1 MVDLDLLVK
10 PVSAESPCGTD
21 LDLEGDVAY
30 LNFFAAAEPLLP
42 RSYFEITDGEGNKK
56 RFDPN
61 SIKFDDELDKAKPLL
76 GRTRDLRLIIFLAKI
91 AALSRNLAGFT
102 TCLEAIAVLLDQ
114 HWDDVHPRL
123 EDGDPSYRQSTIESL
138 DALTTVVIPLQ
149 FHPLLNS
156 RRYGWI
162 SYRTWLIA
170 KGDTAPREDDLVLDR
185 SGIEQVVTGAELEQ
199 IKSIAASFAAL
210 AAVLGRTRQ
219 IWSERSG
226 SGGALSLGQL
236 SNLVTGIN
244 VFLSD
249 VVRQR
254 DPAAAAIPDLE
265 ESAETKQLEGGTSAP
280 APDGARRVT
289 STAEAALALESIAG
303 YFRHSEPSSP
313 ALLLVLQAQQMLG
326 KSFVEALRMLL
337 PSHVEAAAINIGKDR
352 YFDLPVERMAGLLD
366 DAGPAPAQEV
376 PSRASE
382 APAVTQRGQALT
394 LLEQV
399 GAFYRLVEPSS
410 PIPYLTDRAR
420 ELAQR
425 DFLSLLR
432 DVLPEGVLRTLDNQ
446 G

>member
-1 MVDLDLLVK
+1 MIDLDLLVK
-10 PVSAESPCGTD
+10 PVSAESPCGPD
-21 LDLEGDVAY
+21 LDLEGDVTY

-61 SIKFDDELDKAKPLL
+61 SIKFDDELAKAMPLL
-76 GRTRDLRLIIFLAKI
+76 SRTRDLRLIVFLAKI
-91 AALSRNLAGFT
+91 AALSRNLADFT
-102 TCLEAIAVLLDQ
+102 TCLDAVAVLLDQ
-114 HWDDVHPRL
+114 HWDDVHPGL
-123 EDGDPSYRQSTIESL
+123 EDGDAAYRQSTIESL

-149 FHPLLNS
+149 FHPLLNG
-156 RRYGWI
+156 RRYGWV

-170 KGDTAPREDDLVLDR
+170 RGDIVPREDDLVLDR
-185 SGIEQVVTGAELEQ
+185 SGIDQVVTSAEIDQ
-199 IKSIAASFAAL
+199 IKSVAASFAAL
-210 AAVLGRTRQ
+210 TAVLGRIKR
-219 IWSERSG
+219 IWSEKSG
-226 SGGALSLGQL
+226 TGGSLSLGQL
-236 SNLVTGIN
+236 SSLIAGIN
-244 VFLSD
+244 AILTD

-254 DPAAAAIPDLE
+254 DPTAVPLPQPGESE
-265 ESAETKQLEGGTSAP
+265 ETGQPKGTASAP
-280 APDGARRVT
+280 PPDGTRRVN
-289 STAEAALALESIAG
+289 STAEAALALEAVAG

-337 PSHVEAAAINIGKDR
+337 PAHVETAAINIGKDR
-352 YFDLPVERMAGLLD
+352 FFDLPVERMAGLLED
-366 DAGPAPAQEV
+366 APAASQEPPPV
-376 PSRASE
+376 PLE
-382 APAVTQRGQALT
+382 ALTVTQRAQALG

-410 PIPYLTDRAR
+410 PVPYLTDRAR